1 MRFLLPLLLSVTALA
16 LLAGCQTPVVVPRT
30 GFVPMDVPLTTAKG
44 DATLSTYVAPGF
56 SAATYDQVVV
66 DTVVLF
72 PAATANITGAQANE
86 LRSLLGQTLVSAFQ
100 GKALAAPAPIGS
112 RTLVVHAAITQLV
125 PNEPILNIAPQ
136 TQFRKRGYGYASVE
150 MFATLGEGGPV
161 QAAFTSTVNTQRL
174 SAEKWSSM
182 GTADAAASMWA
193 QEMVS
198 LVH

>member
-1 MRFLLPLLLSVTALA
+1 MRFLLPFLLVCALLA
-16 LLAGCQTPVVVPRT
+16 PLAGCQTPVVVPRT
-30 GFVPMDVPLTTAKG
+30 GFVPMDVPLTTAPG
-44 DATLSTYVAPGF
+44 DATLATFVAPGF
-56 SAATYDQVVV
+56 GAASYDQVVV

-72 PAATANITGAQANE
+72 PAATAQITPAQVKS
-86 LRSLLGQTLVSAFQ
+86 LRTLLGQTLVDAFQ
-100 GKALAAPAPIGS
+100 GKAVAAPAAISS
-112 RTLVVHAAITQLV
+112 RTLVIHAAVTQLV

-136 TQFRKRGYGYASVE
+136 TQFRKKGYGYASVE

-193 QEMVS
+193 NEMVK
-198 LVH
+198 LVR